1 MSDYRLVAET
11 PEPEE
16 YCELR
21 VAAGLEAK
29 NVVAAAQGLPG
40 TLFAVCV
47 RDGNRLIGMGRV
59 IGDGGLNYDIVD
71 MAVHPDYQRRGIG
84 YSIMELLMRYVHGHA
99 PDSAY
104 VSLLA
109 DDGAPALY
117 AKFGFEFTAPR
128 TVGMALYIRKPD

>member
-11 PEPEE
+11 PKPEE

-21 VAAGLEAK
+21 VAAGLSPR
-29 NVVAAAQGLPG
+29 NVVAATQGLPG

-47 RDGNRLIGMGRV
+47 RDGDHLVGMGRV
-59 IGDGGLNYDIVD
+59 VGDGGLNYGIVD
-71 MAVHPDYQRRGIG
+71 LAVHPNYQRRGIAR
-84 YSIMELLMRYVHGHA
+84 SIMELLMRYIHGHA

-109 DDGAPALY
+109 DGGAPALY